1 MTWTANFSILHETVF
16 TVAQA
21 EQVAAAEEEEDLMIP
36 DEFPQD
42 AAHAHLLLGG
52 QLLACDDGVGRN
64 LHLVFLEA
72 QLDDLVAQADKSD
85 ARRLVATVHHHKDS
99 FSHFIVVVEEMNW
112 IGVVFHGAYV
122 LVDDANIGFFFKHAT
137 FFTPYINISRR
148 FRTFADE
155 NRLSAVSRQL
165 SASQD

>member
-1 MTWTANFSILHETVF
+1 
-16 TVAQA
+16 
-21 EQVAAAEEEEDLMIP
+21 
-36 DEFPQD
+36 
-42 AAHAHLLLGG
+42 
-52 QLLACDDGVGRN
+52 
-64 LHLVFLEA
+64 
-72 QLDDLVAQADKSD
+72 
-85 ARRLVATVHHHKDS
+85 
-99 FSHFIVVVEEMNW
+99 MNW

-165 SASQD
+165 SASQDYADS